1 MFDTLA
7 YAAFFCTLSFM
18 IGSIA
23 QTVIVLVLTY
33 GQIVGRGDTIQ
44 WNFKP
49 LGINLMVWSGLTAFL
64 WHYNFG
70 G

>member
-7 YAAFFCTLSFM
+7 YAAFFFTFSFLL
-18 IGSIA
+18 GSIA
-23 QTVIVLVLTY
+23 QMGIVLALKCS
-33 GQIVGRGDTIQ
+33 QIIGRDGEVS

-49 LGINLMVWSGLTAFL
+49 LGINLMLWSGLTAFL

-70 G
+70 